1 MKQNLFKLSTIA
13 ACALTLSACM
23 PFAVDE
29 GEVGLVTKY
38 GEIQEQYNAGLHWR
52 TMFVEDDITFSTR
65 EKKHTI
71 GSFDERGELLG
82 GISAYTRDA
91 QTVTTALVI
100 TYKIADPVQVY
111 KNYRTT
117 ENMISQLLEP
127 RSRQALEIVFS
138 EYTAQRALEN
148 RAKLTSDI
156 TKQIRDSLQ
165 GYPIEIT
172 AVQTVI
178 QFSEDYEKRVE
189 ESVQKNVEIQ
199 TAERNL
205 IIQQKQ
211 AEIVRVNAQ
220 AQADAQVIDAKAKA
234 EAVKIAGEAEASAIR
249 AKGEALKENRQ
260 LVDLTTA
267 EKWNGVLPMTMTPGS
282 TVPFINVGGK

>member
-1 MKQNLFKLSTIA
+1 MKYKLSKLT
-13 ACALTLSACM
+13 ALAVAGVTLSGCM
-23 PFAVDE
+23 PFTVDE
-29 GEVGLVTKY
+29 GEIGLVTKY
-38 GEIQEQYNAGLHWR
+38 GEIVENVSAGLHWR
-52 TMFVEDDITFSTR
+52 SWLEDDITFSTR
-65 EKKHTI
+65 ERKLNI
-71 GSFDERGELLG
+71 GAFASNGNLKS

-100 TYKIADPVQVY
+100 TYKLTDPIAVY

-117 ENMISQLLEP
+117 ENMIGQLIEP

-138 EYTAQRALEN
+138 NYTAQRALEN
-148 RAKLTSDI
+148 RAKLTTDI
-156 TKQIRDSLQ
+156 TMQIREAVK
-165 GYPIEIT
+165 GYPLEIT
-172 AVQTVI
+172 AVQSVI

-205 IIQQKQ
+205 IIQQKK
-211 AEIVRVNAQ
+211 AEITRVDAQ
-220 AQADAQVIDAKAKA
+220 AKADAAIINAKAQA

-249 AKGEALKENRQ
+249 AKGDALKENKQ

-267 EKWNGVLPMTMTPGS
+267 EKWDGKLPVTMTPGS
-282 TVPFINVGGK
+282 TVPFINLGGK